1 MRKGVSRSGSPLA
14 SGSSGYPEIS
24 MPALMKAVRL
34 LDVGKVVVDEVAV
47 PDPAADE
54 VLVKMRRASICGSD
68 VHVVYDGFLP
78 DEMPGRPGYPG
89 HEGVGEVVESRS
101 PDFRQGEPVLTVPI
115 PTEAGCFAEYQVV
128 AAGSLVKLPAGFEPE
143 RLLMA
148 QQLGTTIYA
157 TRRFWPGEPGHV
169 AAVIGA
175 GSAGLFFLQL
185 LRRRGFEKLVVADL
199 EPARLEIAKE
209 LGADVTVQAP
219 REDVVEACL
228 DLTQGQGADLVVE
241 AAGYDACRAQAIDA
255 VRERGRLGFFGFPE
269 RRERSPFPMWEAF
282 RRAPTI
288 EFTSGTQ
295 REPGL
300 RSFREAVDLIANGEI
315 EVGYLLAPT
324 FPIDRASEALDQA
337 RDRGRGAVK
346 INLDLTA

>member
-1 MRKGVSRSGSPLA
+1 
-14 SGSSGYPEIS
+14 

-34 LDVGKVVVDEVAV
+34 LDVGNVVVDEVPV
-47 PDPAADE
+47 PKPDAGQ
-54 VLVKMRRASICGSD
+54 VLVRMRRASICGSD

-101 PDFRQGEPVLTVPI
+101 ADFGPGDAVLTVPV

-157 TRRFWPGEPGHV
+157 TRRFWPAEPGRV

-185 LRRRGFEKLVVADL
+185 LRRKGFEKLVVADL
-199 EPARLEIAKE
+199 EPARLEIARE
-209 LGADVTVQAP
+209 LGADVVVHAP
-219 REDVVEACL
+219 QEDVVDACRQ
-228 DLTQGQGADLVVE
+228 LTDGEGADLVVE
-241 AAGYDACRAQAIDA
+241 AAGYDACRAQAVDA

-269 RRERSPFPMWEAF
+269 RRERSPFPIWEAF
-282 RRAPTI
+282 RKAPTI

-295 REPGL
+295 REPRL
-300 RSFREAVDLIANGEI
+300 RSFREAVDLIARGEI

-324 FPIDRASEALDQA
+324 LPIERAAEALDIA

>member
-1 MRKGVSRSGSPLA
+1 
-14 SGSSGYPEIS
+14 
-24 MPALMKAVRL
+24 MPTLMKAVRL
-34 LDVGKVVVDEVAV
+34 LDVGKVVVDEVPV
-47 PDPAADE
+47 PQPGPDQ

-89 HEGVGEVVESRS
+89 HEGVGEVVQSRS
-101 PDFRQGEPVLTVPI
+101 PEFSPGDPVLTVPV
-115 PTEAGCFAEYQVV
+115 PPEAGCFAAYQVV
-128 AAGSLVKLPAGFEPE
+128 AAGSLVKLPAGVDPE

-157 TRRFWPGEPGHV
+157 TRRFWPDGAGRV

-185 LRRRGFEKLVVADL
+185 LKRKGFEKLVVADL
-199 EPARLEIAKE
+199 EPARLDIARE
-209 LGADVTVQAP
+209 LGADVVVRAP
-219 REDVVEACL
+219 EESVVDACL
-228 DLTQGQGADLVVE
+228 DLTGGEGADLVVE
-241 AAGYDACRAQAIDA
+241 AAGYDACRAQAVDA

-269 RRERSPFPMWEAF
+269 RRGQTPFPLEAAF
-282 RRAPTI
+282 RKAPSI

-300 RSFREAVDLIANGEI
+300 RSFREAVELIVQGAVEI
-315 EVGYLLAPT
+315 GYLLAPT
-324 FPIDRASEALDQA
+324 LGLEQAPEALELA
-337 RDRGRGAVK
+337 RERGRGAVK
-346 INLDLTA
+346 INLDPTA

>member
-1 MRKGVSRSGSPLA
+1 
-14 SGSSGYPEIS
+14 
-24 MPALMKAVRL
+24 MKAVRL
-34 LDVGKVVVDEVAV
+34 LDVGKVVVDEVPV
-47 PDPAADE
+47 PDPGPGEA
-54 VLVKMRRASICGSD
+54 LVKMRRASICGSD

-89 HEGVGEVVESRS
+89 HEGVGEVVASNS
-101 PDFRQGEPVLTVPI
+101 PDFTAGDAVLTVPV
-115 PTEAGCFAEYQVV
+115 PTEAGCFAQYQVV
-128 AAGSLVKLPAGFEPE
+128 AAGSLVKLPEGVQPE

-157 TRRFWPGEPGHV
+157 TRRFWPGEPGRV

-185 LRRRGFEKLVVADL
+185 LRRAGFEKVVVADL
-199 EPARLEIAKE
+199 EPARLEIAQE
-209 LGADVTVQAP
+209 LGAEVVVRAP
-219 REDVVEACL
+219 AEDVVDACL
-228 DLTQGQGADLVVE
+228 QLTGGEGADLVVE

-269 RRERSPFPMWEAF
+269 QRGHTPFPMERAF
-282 RRAPTI
+282 RKAPTI

-300 RSFREAVDLIANGEI
+300 RSFRDAVDLIVRGEV

-324 FPIDRASEALDQA
+324 LPIERAPEALDIA

-346 INLDLTA
+346 INLDLSA